1 MLRAGLTPDRAFEE
15 IARRREPGGIT
26 DQVWRART
34 QGQSLTEALTVVLR
48 DQSSAWRSLGA
59 AWEIARVS
67 GAPMGPALE
76 SLSRGLRDQERTSRL
91 IDAELA
97 APHATMRLVGLLPI
111 VAVLGG
117 ALGGVNSLSFLFL
130 TTPGRGALVVGVG
143 LLVFAWWWMRVM
155 VRRVV
160 NERTPPSPRADLFLI
175 ALGGGVLPR
184 TALQTVDRVMR
195 RWDFEKPPE
204 NDLEDLVNLSIRAG
218 VPVSSLV
225 RAQLDHARDVES
237 TSATREVGSLSVRLV
252 LPLGLL
258 VLPAFLLMA
267 VVPLAWGL
275 SSGNLLS

>member
-15 IARRREPGGIT
+15 IARRRERGGIT
-26 DQVWRART
+26 AQVWRART
-34 QGQSLTEALTVVLR
+34 EGQSLTEALTVVLR
-48 DQSSAWRSLGA
+48 DQSSAWRTLGA

-97 APHATMRLVGLLPI
+97 APQATMRLVGLLPL

-130 TTPGRGALVVGVG
+130 TTPGRGALIVGVG
-143 LLVFAWWWMRVM
+143 FLGLAWWWMRVM
-155 VRRVV
+155 VRRVMK
-160 NERTPPSPRADLFLI
+160 ERTPPSPQSDLFLI
-175 ALGGGVLPR
+175 ALGGGVPPR
-184 TALQTVDRVMR
+184 TALQTVDGVMR
-195 RWDFEKPPE
+195 KWDLEIPPE
-204 NDLEDLVNLSIRAG
+204 NDLQNLVTLSTRAG
-218 VPVSSLV
+218 VPLSSLV
-225 RAQLDHARDVES
+225 RAQLEHARDVES